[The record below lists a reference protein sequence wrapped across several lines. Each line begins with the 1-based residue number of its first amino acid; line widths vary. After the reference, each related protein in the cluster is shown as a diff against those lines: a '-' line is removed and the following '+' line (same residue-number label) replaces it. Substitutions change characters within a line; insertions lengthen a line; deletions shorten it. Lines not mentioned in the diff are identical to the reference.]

1 MNCSIHVAAVL
12 SVTLFVA
19 MPLSVQAATTYGD
32 LQHISY
38 TAAENLQATVLF
50 PSEDGWSDIDETT
63 VIVSTVRGA
72 GVELRVNGNL
82 VPVTLLGKR
91 TVDVKT
97 GETRYFFYGVALLP
111 GPNTLTAI
119 PLGTNGLRG
128 TATSET
134 MYGPGAPAAL
144 QVGFAGPLVA
154 DGASVAPLDI
164 TVVDHWGHP
173 AAPGDK
179 LRVTILKGGARFGNS
194 SASVFESAVTPGG
207 YVRLNVQ
214 PGIIAGPLTLDFVIG
229 NVHEQR
235 MFYIDPYIR
244 RPFVNG
250 IVNVGAGSMPASV
263 DGTGT
268 CDNGAARRLR
278 TALYANGAIG
288 KLSSLTLAYESQNP
302 LAPLSSYGS
311 FVDDPNERPFLT
323 YGDASQLLAGPASN
337 DHLYLRLERK
347 QDSFTWGQFNADI
360 GTSDVGTYQQ
370 LLSGADAEIA
380 AGRNNAIH
388 ARAFTARND
397 VAYIQQVF
405 PVSGLSAL
413 EQPLQP
419 DIVVGSDYLQ
429 LVALNRTT
437 GAVLSMTPL
446 LRNIDYTIDYATGI
460 LRFINIPLPF
470 DQNFNPQAV
479 LVQYQY
485 QGVNVHSQTTGGSLR
500 FDLGNASI
508 NPSIAKTTLQFGYVN
523 DATGAENFS
532 LFTQTLAHSWQSG
545 SWSIAHASSSGGIPL
560 FGTINPFAA
569 VGNGGA
575 GDAFSAHLDERHGF
589 DALSLG
595 FQETSDGYNDP
606 FGGLATPGLLTYH
619 AQFANVVPRRNGF
632 LLSVNGQ
639 TSRYQGI
646 YSAEQD
652 TTLAYQWY
660 PNAKLSFQGGVLQH
674 VQTGS
679 TITSLVPNS
688 PPASP
693 APTAVSNGSQMQAH
707 LGGTYQASKRLT
719 FSAETYRTLSGSD
732 VGSTQPTQ
740 VLAQANYNFPQK
752 GSLYIRELWSDQ
764 PAASF
769 AGSTQALTY
778 TAAATRALQVGFER
792 PLSPMTTVSSDYVVS
807 GTGSAENIYS
817 AVGVQQKFVLNTH
830 MSGNFFVQ
838 SANTIGGGSTVS
850 GTEIPGGFT
859 VWGATLAYTNGQ
871 RARTTISYQ
880 TRAGF
885 GSGSTFSAA
894 IAGKLSPV
902 FSIVGSSQRAYGN
915 GIDAIDDR
923 ISIAYRSAESD
934 RFTSLIDYER
944 SNGSYGTDGIGSTI
958 AVQELYRPW
967 RDVELAGEFAYKLN
981 GDSIYV
987 AHTMLTG
994 IRLRKDI
1001 GTRFDIGAE
1010 VRQTDEP
1017 SISGARSADFVS
1029 EVGYQLGN
1037 STRLAAGYNF
1047 SGSVD
1052 PTLLDQPQ
1060 HKGVYVTATT
1070 LVDRIFGWGKN

>member
-1 MNCSIHVAAVL
+1 LKN
-12 SVTLFVA
+12 
-19 MPLSVQAATTYGD
+19 
-32 LQHISY
+32 ISY
-38 TAAENLQATVLF
+38 TAAENLQATFVL
-50 PSEDGWSDIDETT
+50 PAANGWSNIDETS

-72 GVELRVNGNL
+72 GIELRVNGDL

-97 GETRYFFYGVALLP
+97 GETRYFFYGVPLLP
-111 GPNTLTAI
+111 GPNMLAAI
-119 PLGTNGLRG
+119 PLGANGLRG
-128 TATSET
+128 TVVSET
-134 MYGPGAPAAL
+134 MYGPGTPAAL

-154 DGASVAPLDI
+154 DGASIAPLDI
-164 TVVDHWGHP
+164 TVVDRWGHP

-179 LRVTILKGGARFGNS
+179 LRVAILKGGARFGG
-194 SASVFESAVTPGG
+194 SASVFESAITPGG

-214 PGIIAGPLTLDFVIG
+214 PGLVAGPLELDFSVG
-229 NVHEQR
+229 DVHEQHV
-235 MFYIDPYIR
+235 FYIDPYIR

-268 CDNGAARRLR
+268 YDGGAARRFR

-288 KLSSLTLAYESQNP
+288 KFSSLTLAYESQNP

-311 FVDDPNERPFLT
+311 LVDDPNERPFLT
-323 YGDASQLLAGPASN
+323 YGDASQLLAGPESN
-337 DHLYLRLERK
+337 DRLYLRLERQ
-347 QDSFTWGQFNADI
+347 QDSITWGQFNADI

-370 LLSGADAEIA
+370 LLSGADAQFV
-380 AGRNNAIH
+380 AGRNTTIH

-397 VAYIQQVF
+397 VAYVQQVF

-446 LRNIDYTIDYATGI
+446 LRNSDYTIDYATGI
-460 LRFINIPLPF
+460 LRFINVPLPF

-485 QGVNVHSQTTGGSLR
+485 QGANVHSQTTGGSLR
-500 FDLGNASI
+500 FDLGNSNA
-508 NPSIAKTTLQFGYVN
+508 NPSNAKTALQLGYVN

-532 LFTQTLAHSWQSG
+532 LFTQTLSRSWQSG
-545 SWSIAHASSSGGIPL
+545 SWSIAHANSSGGIPL
-560 FGTINPFAA
+560 FGTENPLTTA
-569 VGNGGA
+569 GNGGA

-595 FQETSDGYNDP
+595 FQETSNGYNDP

-619 AQFANVVPRRNGF
+619 AQFASAVPKRDGF
-632 LLSVNGQ
+632 LFSVNGQ
-639 TSRYQGI
+639 TSNYQGTC
-646 YSAEQD
+646 SAERD
-652 TTLAYQWY
+652 TMLAYQWY
-660 PNAKLSFQGGVLQH
+660 PNAKLSFQAGVLQH
-674 VQTGS
+674 AQTGS
-679 TITSLVPNS
+679 TVTPLVPNAS
-688 PPASP
+688 PASP
-693 APTAVSNGSQMQAH
+693 VPIPVSDGSQMQAH

-752 GSLYIRELWSDQ
+752 GSLYVRELWSDQ

-778 TAAATRALQVGFER
+778 AAAATRALQIGFER
-792 PLSPMTTVSSDYVVS
+792 PLSPMTTVSSDYVIS
-807 GTGSAENIYS
+807 GTGSAESIYS
-817 AVGVQQKFVLNTH
+817 AVGVQQKFVLNAHT
-830 MSGNFFVQ
+830 SGNFFVQ
-838 SANTIGGGSTVS
+838 SADTGGGSGGGTVS
-850 GTEIPGGFT
+850 GSAIPGGFT
-859 VWGATLAYTNGQ
+859 VWGATLSYTNGQ
-871 RARTTISYQ
+871 RTRTTISYQ

-885 GSGSTFSAA
+885 GSGSTFGAA

-915 GIDAIDDR
+915 GLDAIDDR
-923 ISIAYRSAESD
+923 VSLAYRSVQSD
-934 RFTSLIDYER
+934 RFTSLIDYQR

-958 AVQELYRPW
+958 SVQELYRPW
-967 RDVELAGEFAYKLN
+967 QHVELAGEFAYKLD

-1001 GTRFDIGAE
+1001 GTRFDIGTE
-1010 VRQTDEP
+1010 VRQIDEP
-1017 SISGARSADFVS
+1017 SLSGARSTDFVS
-1029 EVGYQLGN
+1029 EVGYQLGD
-1037 STRLAAGYNF
+1037 STRIAAGYNF

-1052 PTLLDQPQ
+1052 PTLLGQPQ